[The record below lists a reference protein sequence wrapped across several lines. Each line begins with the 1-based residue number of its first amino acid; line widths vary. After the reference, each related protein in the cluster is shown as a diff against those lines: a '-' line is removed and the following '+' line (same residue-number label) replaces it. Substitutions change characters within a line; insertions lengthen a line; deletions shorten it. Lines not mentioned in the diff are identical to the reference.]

1 MDSEIFIESCYV
13 YCSTST
19 SDVDEFMRL
28 YVCMYV
34 CMCVLHK
41 RVLVPSCH
49 VKALG
54 LPANTIRGCGSG
66 KPQSPTHSVVIIK
79 FRSF

>member
-1 MDSEIFIESCYV
+1 MDSEIFIECSCV

-19 SDVDEFMRL
+19 SDVDGFVRL

-41 RVLVPSCH
+41 RVLVCSCH

-54 LPANTIRGCGSG
+54 LTANTI
-66 KPQSPTHSVVIIK
+66 
-79 FRSF
+79 